1 MENIDFTGCRR
12 IFGKA
17 YNGANGKKIA
27 VEYEDSIY
35 MLKFPPSAENK
46 PTELSY
52 TNSCFSEHIA
62 SSIFRML
69 GIKAQET
76 ILGTFQ
82 ISDKTKIVCACKDFT
97 ADGKILYDFCSI
109 KNTIIDSE
117 HGGSGTEL
125 SDIMES
131 IEKQQFVSPA
141 EAARHFW
148 NVFVADAFLG
158 NFDRHNGNWGFLYDP
173 VSQNAAL
180 APVFDCG
187 SCLLPQADD
196 KVMETVLANENELNA
211 RIFQFPT
218 SAIREHGK
226 KIRYYD
232 FLISGEYQECQ
243 EALLRIVP
251 KIQMDEIADFLG
263 EVPYLSDLQ
272 RTFYQTY
279 IKARWEK
286 LLLPAYE
293 LAAATVRKSSSD
305 SYADVNPLSG
315 GR

>member
-1 MENIDFTGCRR
+1 MERIDFTGCRR

-27 VEYEDSIY
+27 VEYEGDIY

-69 GIKAQET
+69 GIRAQET
-76 ILGTFQ
+76 VLGTFQ
-82 ISDKTKIVCACKDFT
+82 VSGRTKIVCACKDFT
-97 ADGKILYDFCSI
+97 ADGKTLYDFCSI
-109 KNTIIDSE
+109 KNTVIDSE

-125 SDIMES
+125 SDLMES
-131 IEKQQFVSPA
+131 IEKQQFVSST
-141 EAARHFW
+141 EAVKHFW
-148 NVFVADAFLG
+148 DVFVVDAFLG

-173 VSQNAAL
+173 VSQSAKL

-187 SCLLPQADD
+187 SCLLPQADE
-196 KVMETVLANENELNA
+196 KVMKTVLTNEDELNA

-218 SAIREHGK
+218 SAIKEHGK

-232 FLISGEYQECQ
+232 FLMSGEHRGCQ

-251 KIQMDEIADFLG
+251 KIQMDEIADFL
-263 EVPYLSDLQ
+263 EKVPFLSDLQ
-272 RTFYQTY
+272 RTFYQAY
-279 IKARWEK
+279 IEARLEK
-286 LLLPAYE
+286 LLIPAYE
-293 LAAATVRKSSSD
+293 LAADETR
-305 SYADVNPLSG
+305 
-315 GR
+315 